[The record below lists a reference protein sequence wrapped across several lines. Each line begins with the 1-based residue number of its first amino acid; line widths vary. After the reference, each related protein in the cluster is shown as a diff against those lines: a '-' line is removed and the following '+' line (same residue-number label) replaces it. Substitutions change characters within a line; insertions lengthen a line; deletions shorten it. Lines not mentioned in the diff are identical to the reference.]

1 MCPRT
6 ISTVI
11 YTMTS
16 LFFII
21 VMFASHFYF
30 SHIIIVILLLLLTLS
45 TMIQTSYFL
54 RLDLKSDCIKTTNR
68 ILEDFYMLVAGAI
81 LTFFLVKLGLS
92 AILASALVG
101 VAGSLL
107 IKQSAL
113 AIFTGSFVGM
123 TSIHIFTDWE
133 LLVAAIIAG
142 ILFSYGKEAFPG
154 IGGKLGTTAFFG
166 ALPVLLIRHPATF
179 DFINDGTDLTHLDY
193 STGFIIVLIALCA
206 IASYL
211 TYYLSDRWL
220 KNIVLSSSLVAIVA
234 ELSLH
239 FIMDSNAGI
248 LSAAIYC
255 ATFAGMSTKKRL
267 HPESVF
273 LLAGALSGFI
283 YFNSNPIFA
292 GTGGKMGT
300 SAFIA
305 SMAAKMITDYS
316 NKMKNII

>member
-6 ISTVI
+6 VSTVI

-16 LFFII
+16 LFLIT
-21 VMFASHFYF
+21 VMFASHIYF
-30 SHIIIVILLLLLTLS
+30 SHIVVISILLLLTVTTL
-45 TMIQTSYFL
+45 IQTSYFIHQ
-54 RLDLKSDCIKTTNR
+54 DLHSDCVKTTDR
-68 ILEDFYMLVAGAI
+68 IFEDFYMLVAGA
-81 LTFFLVKLGLS
+81 LVTFILVKMGLS

-101 VAGSLL
+101 AIGSLL
-107 IKQSAL
+107 LKQSAL

-123 TSIHIFTDWE
+123 TSIHIFTNLD

-142 ILFSYGKEAFPG
+142 ILFSFGKEAFPG

-166 ALPVLLIRHPATF
+166 ALPVLLVRYPSTF
-179 DFINDGTDLTHLDY
+179 DFFNDGIDVTHLDF
-193 STGFIIVLIALCA
+193 STGFIVLLIALSA
-206 IASYL
+206 IAAYL
-211 TYYLSDRWL
+211 TYFLSDRWL
-220 KNIVLSSSLVAIVA
+220 KNIVLSSSLVAIFA
-234 ELSLH
+234 ELTLH
-239 FIMDSNAGI
+239 FIMDTNAGV

-283 YFNSNPIFA
+283 YFNSSPIFV
-292 GTGGKMGT
+292 GIGGKMGT
-300 SAFIA
+300 SGFIA

>member
-16 LFFII
+16 LFFIT
-21 VMFASHFYF
+21 VMFASHIYF
-30 SHIIIVILLLLLTLS
+30 SHIIVVFILLLLTL
-45 TMIQTSYFL
+45 TTLIQTSYFIH
-54 RLDLKSDCIKTTNR
+54 LDLKSDCVKTTDR
-68 ILEDFYMLVAGAI
+68 IFEDFYMLVAGAL
-81 LTFFLVKLGLS
+81 LTFILVKFGLS

-101 VAGSLL
+101 VAGSLFM
-107 IKQSAL
+107 KQSAL

-123 TSIHIFTDWE
+123 TSIEIFSD
-133 LLVAAIIAG
+133 LDFMIAAIMAG
-142 ILFSYGKEAFPG
+142 LLFSFGKEAFPG

-166 ALPVLLIRHPATF
+166 ALPVLLLRYPSTF
-179 DFINDGTDLTHLDY
+179 DFINDGIDMTHLDY
-193 STGFIIVLIALCA
+193 STEFVVLLIALCA

-211 TYYLSDRWL
+211 TYFLSDRWL
-220 KNIVLSSSLVAIVA
+220 KNIVLSSSLVAIFA
-234 ELSLH
+234 ELTLH
-239 FIMDSNAGI
+239 FIMDINAGVI
-248 LSAAIYC
+248 SAAIYC

-267 HPESVF
+267 HPDSVF

-283 YFNSNPIFA
+283 YFSSSPIFI
-292 GTGGKMGT
+292 GIGGKMGT
-300 SAFIA
+300 SGFIA